1 MGKRSMVSGSL
12 KSAKQAKVALS
23 KTTYKPL
30 VNQALLKAVSKTVN
44 AIDKVLVGE
53 RKLSV
58 NLGGLLAKLKG
69 EFSIH
74 LKKVEKPP
82 SDYQIKTAFH
92 NFVQVRFKVGESRTN
107 EYMRLAEREDLHR
120 LGLPTSVLI
129 ELSRLEPDALK
140 EFKKKHPTAEL
151 KKLSFKAVRKL
162 IRGDNENKRNKAVKN
177 EDRKETPQVIAEK
190 LKSTFEIVRDKF
202 EDEPEIDKEIYSVIG
217 EMSKWLVD
225 KKAA

>member
-1 MGKRSMVSGSL
+1 MGKRSTVSGSL
-12 KSAKQAKVALS
+12 KPAQAKVALS
-23 KTTYKPL
+23 KTTYHPL
-30 VNQALLKAVSKTVN
+30 INQAVLKAVSRTVT

-69 EFSIH
+69 EFSTH
-74 LKKVEKPP
+74 LKKSGNSP
-82 SDYQIKTAFH
+82 SDYQVKTAFH
-92 NFVQVRFKVGESRTN
+92 NFVQIRFKIGESRTN

-129 ELSRLEPDALK
+129 ELSRLEPEALK

-151 KKLSFKAVRKL
+151 KKLPFKEVRKL
-162 IRGDNENKRNKAVKN
+162 IRGDNENKRNKTAKK
-177 EDRKETPQVIAEK
+177 EDKQETPQGIAKK
-190 LKSTFEIVRDKF
+190 LKSTFEVVRDKF
-202 EDEPEIDKEIYSVIG
+202 DDESEIDKEIYSVIG

>member
-1 MGKRSMVSGSL
+1 MGKRSTVSGSL

-53 RKLSV
+53 RNLSI
-58 NLGGLLAKLKG
+58 NLGGLLSKLKG
-69 EFSIH
+69 EFSTH
-74 LKKVEKPP
+74 LKKVESPP

-92 NFVQVRFKVGESRTN
+92 NFVQVRFKIGESRTN

-129 ELSRLEPDALK
+129 ELSRLEPEALK
-140 EFKKKHPTAEL
+140 EFKKKHSTAEL
-151 KKLSFKAVRKL
+151 KKLPFKEVRKL
-162 IRGDNENKRNKAVKN
+162 IRGDNENKRNKTAKK
-177 EDRKETPQVIAEK
+177 EDKQETPQGIAKK
-190 LKSTFEIVRDKF
+190 LKSTFEVVRDKF
-202 EDEPEIDKEIYSVIG
+202 DDEPEIDKEIYSVIG